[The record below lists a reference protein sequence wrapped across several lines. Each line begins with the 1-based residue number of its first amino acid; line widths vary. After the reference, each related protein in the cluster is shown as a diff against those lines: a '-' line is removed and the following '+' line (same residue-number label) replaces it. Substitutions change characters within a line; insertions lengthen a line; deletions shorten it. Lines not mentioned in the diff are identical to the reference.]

1 MFSCY
6 QPHILT
12 YKHPFSP
19 LSSLPQAYTY
29 HWDIQSASAT
39 GSPLQLLSIHK
50 PALLTPPLKRISLV
64 INYLCYKTHFKL
76 LAHPLHII
84 MHTDKTRNKHLERMR
99 KRLKDIKSKIQGD
112 RVYQSNQSINQSANQ
127 TIRHTF
133 NIISLFGRNKTG
145 PFYFLLVDHC
155 MHGTAPSET
164 GL

>member
-12 YKHPFSP
+12 NILFLPFPPS
-19 LSSLPQAYTY
+19 PQAYTY

-50 PALLTPPLKRISLV
+50 PALRTPPLKRISLV

-84 MHTDKTRNKHLERMR
+84 MHTDKTRNKHLEKMR

-112 RVYQSNQSINQSANQ
+112 RVYQSNQSTVNQSANQ

-145 PFYFLLVDHC
+145 PFYFFLVIACMAPPLLKL
-155 MHGTAPSET
+155 